1 MAHASQE
8 IADGTAE
15 LFRKVVKRKM
25 QKLNEVRR
33 IQFSDIGRKLKTF
46 NSFMGAFGP
55 MFSIFSGITSIITT
69 FLTPNPF
76 DELANYLNSEFRE
89 IHRRLSHI
97 QNDIA
102 VLKRVVQRESKMCG
116 MAGKL
121 EAIRCSF
128 RVRKVGKNG

>member
-1 MAHASQE
+1 
-8 IADGTAE
+8 
-15 LFRKVVKRKM
+15 
-25 QKLNEVRR
+25 
-33 IQFSDIGRKLKTF
+33 
-46 NSFMGAFGP
+46 

-76 DELANYLNSEFRE
+76 DELANYLNSEFTE

-102 VLKRVVQRESKMCG
+102 DLKRVVQRESKMCG

-121 EAIRCSF
+121 EAIRYSF
-128 RVRKVGKNG
+128 RRYERMVKKLSGRQSVRGGHPLQSNRGTRFHGTV